1 MIHTVV
7 FQAPSPGPKL
17 LFLGGVHGDENPG
30 IIALEKLLEE
40 LKSGRVRLLGGSLTI
55 VPRVNASAAKRGL
68 HHVDENLNRIVR
80 KHDKP
85 VNHEQELANEL
96 IPLIDSADVV
106 LDLHGAPAPSVP
118 FAFLDDESAH
128 NRAWADSLGVDYLLT
143 GWPALYPSGK
153 TVTTTEYAQSRGK
166 RALTVEVGQNDDP
179 KCAELGLAI
188 ALRSLAHFGLVIP
201 VSPAPVP
208 RPLRFTK
215 VIYRERAGEFVHHW
229 KNFDFVKKGAV
240 LARYTDGVKVL
251 STEDAFVVMP
261 YAHSPV
267 GSEWFYLAVS
277 D

>member
-1 MIHTVV
+1 MINTVV
-7 FQAPSPGPKL
+7 FQAPAPGPKL

-30 IIALEKLLEE
+30 ILALETLLEE
-40 LKSGRVRLLGGSLTI
+40 LKSGRVRLLRGSLTI
-55 VPRVNASAAKRGL
+55 APRVNASAAKRGL
-68 HHVDENLNRIVR
+68 HFIDENLNRIVR
-80 KHDKP
+80 RHDEP
-85 VNHEQELANEL
+85 LNHEQELANAL

-118 FAFLDDESAH
+118 FAFLDDESSP

-143 GWPALYPSGK
+143 GWPALYPGGK
-153 TVTTTEYAQSRGK
+153 TVTTTEYAQGRGK

-179 KCAELGLAI
+179 KCAELGLGI

-208 RPLRFTK
+208 RPLRFTR
-215 VIYRERAGEFVHHW
+215 VIYRERDGVFVNDW

-240 LARYTDGVKVL
+240 LARYADGADVA
-251 STEDAFVVMP
+251 SPEDAFVVMP

-267 GSEWFYLAVS
+267 GGEWLYLAVPA
-277 D
+277 